1 MKQHPRALARAEI
14 TPARYGELKKICR
27 QYREMR
33 LAVMLAKRYGHHRA
47 LKNGDAV
54 DEADMPEAHRVEIIE
69 KAAEAAG
76 GKAIGE
82 AILKS
87 VTEGKRFYKLEPPCG
102 ERQFNELRLQF
113 FVEMD
118 RGLWEFERGR
128 GK

>member
-47 LKNGDAV
+47 LKGGDA
-54 DEADMPEAHRVEIIE
+54 ADMPEARRVEIIE

-76 GKAIGE
+76 GKTIGD

-102 ERQFNELRLQF
+102 ERQFNELRLRF
-113 FVEMD
+113 FVELD